1 MIVQRGI
8 GVFAA
13 MLALGLACAAPA
25 AEPAPPP
32 HGNDAAAFEQ
42 LKSLAGLWAGKVA
55 DESAMDV
62 QVRYEVMSSGKAVFE
77 HLFPDTEHEMVTAY
91 FLASGRLQA
100 THYCAI
106 GNQPAYRLAADSTP
120 ADIRMEFAGGTGFD
134 PLVDQHAHG
143 VQIVTRDADHIEVEW
158 RFQKGT
164 QPTGGKRMFLARVPA
179 TG

>member
-1 MIVQRGI
+1 MRMKRTI
-8 GVFAA
+8 GCMTVL
-13 MLALGLACAAPA
+13 LALTVTAGARA
-25 AEPAPPP
+25 AEPAAPSA
-32 HGNDAAAFEQ
+32 DLDRAA
-42 LKSLAGLWAGKVA
+42 
-55 DESAMDV
+55 
-62 QVRYEVMSSGKAVFE
+62 YE
-77 HLFPDTEHEMVTAY
+77 HLFPGSPREMITVY
-91 FLASGRLQA
+91 YLAAGRLQA

-120 ADIRMEFAGGTGFD
+120 TDIRMEFAGGTGFD

-164 QPTGGKRMFLARVPA
+164 QPTGGKRMILARVPA